1 LSASSSVPNA
11 VPPQLGAVEL
21 TESRYRTL
29 FDALDEGFCVIEVI
43 FDTLQRPIDFRFL
56 ETNRAFERQAGLI
69 QVHGKLMRDLVPGH
83 EQHWFDIYGRIALTG
98 EPLRFESRA
107 GALQDRWFDVYA
119 FRVDQPEQRHVA
131 VLFSDIT
138 QRRRAEAERETAK
151 WAAQES
157 EARLRRIIDN
167 MAGFVA
173 MLDGEGVVLEAG
185 EPALRVG
192 ALAREEVLGKKFW
205 DCAWWRGD
213 DQQERRIEQYVR
225 EAAAGATVRHDVVVR
240 TPDGARLEIDLML
253 TPVFDNNGR
262 VTHII
267 PSGIDISERKRVEN
281 ALRENDRRLS
291 EAAAALTEADR
302 RKDVFLATLAHELRN
317 PLAPIRT
324 CVQILQMVAADNP
337 SLLKTAKM
345 IDRQVTHLV
354 RLVDDLLDLSRIT
367 RGKITLK
374 RSTLNVN
381 EVLRRAVESSD
392 ALVQT
397 HGHQLRLDLPVAPL
411 YVEGDADRLAQ
422 VFSNLLSNAAKFTPH
437 GGAITVSLTS
447 ADGEAI
453 IVVQDT
459 GIGIP
464 AERLESVFNM
474 FEQVHPTGGNDG
486 LGIGLAL
493 VRQIVHFHHGSVR
506 AQSEGLNRG
515 SRFTVRLPLL
525 AAVADRP
532 PGIGEAAREGS
543 NQVSG
548 SEHKRRILVVD
559 DNLDAAESLQSLL
572 QLQGHTVLAC
582 GSGRE
587 ALEVVQRFH
596 PDLVLLDLGMP
607 ELDGLTTAQLL
618 RRQLPPEVVPRIV
631 ALTGWG
637 QEADRQRT
645 REAGIDA
652 HLVKPVSS
660 ESLRDLLAS

>member
-1 LSASSSVPNA
+1 MEP
-11 VPPQLGAVEL
+11 
-21 TESRYRTL
+21 TESHYRAL
-29 FDALDEGFCVIEVI
+29 FNAIDEGFCVIEMI
-43 FDTLQRPIDFRFL
+43 YDAAQRPVDFRFL
-56 ETNRAFERQAGLI
+56 ETNRAFERQAGLT
-69 QVHGKLMRDLVPGH
+69 QVQGRLMRDLAPGH

-119 FRVDQPEQRHVA
+119 FQVDRPEQRHVA
-131 VLFSDIT
+131 ILFSDIT
-138 QRRRAEAERETAK
+138 PRRRAQAERESAK

-173 MLDGEGVVLEAG
+173 MLDPEGVVLEAG
-185 EPALRVG
+185 APALRVG
-192 ALAREEVLGKKFW
+192 GLRREEVIGKKFW

-225 EAAAGATVRHDVVVR
+225 EASAGATVRHDVVVR
-240 TPDGARLEIDLML
+240 TSEGARLDIDLML
-253 TPVFDNNGR
+253 TPVFDDDGR

-267 PSGIDISERKRVEN
+267 PSGIDISDRKRVEN

-324 CVQILQMVAADNP
+324 CVQILQMVTADNA
-337 SLLKTAKM
+337 SLQKTTKM

-374 RSTLNVN
+374 RSVLNVS
-381 EVLRRAVESSD
+381 EVLRRAVEASD
-392 ALVQT
+392 ALLRT
-397 HGHQLRLDLPVAPL
+397 YGHELKLEMPVAPL
-411 YVEGDADRLAQ
+411 YVEGDADRLVQ

-437 GGAITVSLTS
+437 PGAITVSLTS
-447 ADGEAI
+447 ADHEAV

-493 VRQIVHFHHGSVR
+493 VRQIVHFHRGSVR

-525 AAVADRP
+525 ETDPGKVA
-532 PGIGEAAREGS
+532 GERLQEGA
-543 NQVSG
+543 NQVRHG
-548 SEHKRRILVVD
+548 EGKRRILVVD

-572 QLQGHTVLAC
+572 QLQGHTVVAC

-587 ALEVVQRFH
+587 ALEIVPRFH
-596 PDLVLLDLGMP
+596 PDLVLMDLGMP
-607 ELDGLTTAQLL
+607 ELDGLTTAHLI
-618 RRQLPPEVVPRIV
+618 RAQLPPEDVPRIV

-660 ESLRDLLAS
+660 EALRDLLES

>member
-1 LSASSSVPNA
+1 MSASSSVPDPVRPA
-11 VPPQLGAVEL
+11 VGSSEL
-21 TESRYRTL
+21 TESRYRAL
-29 FDALDEGFCVIEVI
+29 FNAIDEGFCIIEVI
-43 FDTLQRPIDFRFL
+43 FDPLQRPIDFRFL
-56 ETNRAFERQAGLI
+56 ETNRAFERQAGLA
-69 QVHGKLMRDLVPGH
+69 QVQGRLMRDLAPGH

-98 EPLRFESRA
+98 EPLRFERRA

-119 FRVDQPEQRHVA
+119 FRVDRPEQRHVA

-138 QRRRAEAERETAK
+138 QRRRAEAEREAAK
-151 WAAQES
+151 GAAQES

-167 MAGFVA
+167 MSGFVA
-173 MLDGEGVVLEAG
+173 MLDAHGVVLEAG

-192 ALAREEVLGKKFW
+192 ALRREDVLGKKFW

-213 DQQERRIEQYVR
+213 DQQEQRIEQYVR
-225 EAAAGATVRHDVVVR
+225 EASMGATARHDVVVR
-240 TPDGARLEIDLML
+240 TPEGTRLDIDLML
-253 TPVFDNNGR
+253 TPVFDKEAR

-291 EAAAALTEADR
+291 VAAAALTEADR

-324 CVQILQMVAADNP
+324 CVQILQMVAADNT
-337 SLLKTAKM
+337 SLQNTAKM
-345 IDRQVTHLV
+345 IDRQVSHLV

-374 RSTLNVN
+374 RSSLNVS
-381 EVLRRAVESSD
+381 EVLRRAVEASD
-392 ALVQT
+392 ALLRM
-397 HGHQLRLDLPVAPL
+397 HGHQVQLDIADLPL
-411 YVEGDADRLAQ
+411 YVEGDADRLVQ

-437 GGAITVSLTS
+437 AGAIAVSLTS
-447 ADGEAI
+447 TDGEAV

-459 GIGIP
+459 GVGIP

-493 VRQIVHFHHGSVR
+493 VRQIIHLHRGSVR
-506 AQSEGLNRG
+506 AQSEGLNKG

-525 AAVADRP
+525 ATVPDGP
-532 PGIGEAAREGS
+532 TSEGSREGS
-543 NQVSG
+543 NQLLHG
-548 SEHKRRILVVD
+548 TGKRRVLVVD
-559 DNLDAAESLQSLL
+559 DNLDAAESLQNLL
-572 QLQGHTVLAC
+572 QLQGHTVAAC

-587 ALEVVQRFH
+587 ALEIVQRFR

-618 RRQLPPEVVPRIV
+618 RAQLPPEVVPRIV

-652 HLVKPVSS
+652 HLVKPVSF

>member
-1 LSASSSVPNA
+1 VGL
-11 VPPQLGAVEL
+11 LEL
-21 TESRYRTL
+21 TESHYRAL
-29 FDALDEGFCVIEVI
+29 FNAIDEGFCIIEVI
-43 FDTLQRPIDFRFL
+43 FDALQRPIDFRFL
-56 ETNRAFERQAGLI
+56 EINRAFERQAGLT
-69 QVHGKLMRDLVPGH
+69 QVQGRLMRDLAPRH

-98 EPLRFESRA
+98 EPLRFESCA

-119 FRVDQPEQRHVA
+119 FRVDRPEQRHVA

-138 QRRRAEAERETAK
+138 QRRRAEAEREAAK
-151 WAAQES
+151 GAAQES

-173 MLDGEGVVLEAG
+173 MLDSEGVVLEAG

-192 ALAREEVLGKKFW
+192 ALAREDVLGKKFW

-213 DQQERRIEQYVR
+213 DHQEERIEQYVR
-225 EAAAGATVRHDVVVR
+225 EASAGATVRHDVVVR
-240 TPDGARLEIDLML
+240 TPEGARLDIDLML
-253 TPVFDNNGR
+253 TPVFDNEKR

-267 PSGIDISERKRVEN
+267 PSGIDISGRKRVED
-281 ALRENDRRLS
+281 ALRENERRLS

-324 CVQILQMVAADNP
+324 CVQILQMVSADNP
-337 SLLKTAKM
+337 SLQKTAKM
-345 IDRQVTHLV
+345 IDRQVTQLV

-374 RSTLNVN
+374 RSVLNMS

-392 ALVQT
+392 SLLRT
-397 HGHQLRLDLPVAPL
+397 HGHQLQLDMPIAPL
-411 YVEGDADRLAQ
+411 YVEGDADRLVQ
-422 VFSNLLSNAAKFTPH
+422 VLSNLLSNAAKFTPH
-437 GGAITVSLTS
+437 AGAITVSLT
-447 ADGEAI
+447 AVDGEAV

-464 AERLESVFNM
+464 AERLESVFDM

-493 VRQIVHFHHGSVR
+493 VRQIVHLHRGSVR
-506 AQSEGLNRG
+506 AQSEGLNLG

-525 AAVADRP
+525 ATVADTP
-532 PGIGEAAREGS
+532 SGQVPREGS
-543 NQVSG
+543 NQQARG
-548 SEHKRRILVVD
+548 DEAKRRILVVD
-559 DNLDAAESLQSLL
+559 DNLDAAESLQNLL
-572 QLQGHTVLAC
+572 QLQGHTVVAC

-587 ALEVVQRFH
+587 ALEIVERFH

-607 ELDGLTTAQLL
+607 ELDGLTTARLL
-618 RRQLPPEVVPRIV
+618 RARVPPEPAPRIV

-652 HLVKPVSS
+652 HLVKPVSLD
-660 ESLRDLLAS
+660 SLRDLLHD